1 MRDQNGLY
9 YYPNPADTST
19 RVYVRDGSSG
29 PEFRLWRRD
38 LPEVWEK
45 HGWLPIAVIEAA
57 AGMYKQGSAA
67 ASDPMQL
74 YDKAVAEAL
83 IREDDRSKGLKNT

>member
-1 MRDQNGLY
+1 MKDQNGLY

-19 RVYVRDGSSG
+19 RVYVRNGASG
-29 PEFRLWRRD
+29 PEFRLWRQEM
-38 LPEVWEK
+38 PEVWEK

-57 AGMYKQGSAA
+57 AKMYSAAPGSA
-67 ASDPMQL
+67 DPMLL

-83 IREDDRSKGLKNT
+83 ISQDRRSQN